1 MTRRV
6 LPIAAAGGIAFAI
19 AAAQANTDR
28 LELTRLVVC
37 GAALA
42 AAAAVDLAEH
52 RIPNRLVLPAAAACA
67 ALTLTEP
74 DALARLASGLAV
86 VAPLLGLSLARPAA
100 LGMGDVKL
108 ALLIAVGL
116 DGHAPGAL
124 VLGLAL
130 AALAGI
136 VLMVARGREAWRRA
150 LPLAPFLTVGALAAL
165 LL

>member
-28 LELTRLVVC
+28 LELTRLAVC

-42 AAAAVDLAEH
+42 AAAGVDLAEH

-74 DALARLASGLAV
+74 VALAGLASGLAL
-86 VAPLLGLSLARPAA
+86 VALLLGLSLARPAA

-124 VLGLAL
+124 LLGLAL

-136 VLMVARGREAWRRA
+136 LLAVARGREGWRRA
-150 LPLAPFLTVGALAAL
+150 LPLAPFLTVGALVAL
-165 LL
+165 VL

>member
-19 AAAQANTDR
+19 AAAETNMDLLA
-28 LELTRLVVC
+28 LTRLAVC

-42 AAAAVDLAEH
+42 AAAVVDLVEH

-67 ALTLTEP
+67 ALTLAEP
-74 DALARLASGLAV
+74 VALAGLASGLAL
-86 VAPLLGLSLARPAA
+86 VALLLGLSLARPAA

-116 DGHAPGAL
+116 DGNAPGAL
-124 VLGLAL
+124 VLGLAF
-130 AALAGI
+130 AALAG
-136 VLMVARGREAWRRA
+136 VLLLVARGREGWRRA